1 MEIKK
6 QRIKNKINIFIN
18 PIFWIII
25 IILIVISII
34 IMYLL
39 KIFSKSRNFKIAL
52 YQGGVPEDAKNGT
65 LESYQNYQTEML
77 NFAYDKKID
86 RVFIDISSPDIFK
99 FQTVE
104 NLSKIIS
111 ESNYRGELGAVL
123 EAIPTSNWSGKEVP
137 GGINPDPET
146 WKTPNGNCIDLKKQA
161 LDKSNKDCI
170 NQTGDKGSY
179 CQVNSIDG
187 SGVCHTTNPKYPVG
201 KKCNIGQNPPG
212 CPNQLQKGFQ
222 FLADVNEKIVG
233 DASKFSIVIV
243 DKENVGGDYGANL
256 FLYINSAN
264 KILRPTL
271 NVDTIIEI
279 GQAGQYSLT
288 PDGLYKAGK
297 EYITKNKFNCD
308 NAICT
313 KEDAEKNNIRVV
325 TYPEYYWYGELKP
338 KGCIGCP
345 QSLNNKVDQMGAPN
359 LTEILQSENCKGC
372 PDDVK
377 QYYTN
382 GELYDTC
389 VQSAGCDETCCKSI
403 GCWSCKYGN
412 SSGNIIPNP
421 NIIYQKNRNDPQ
433 GMLDDILKYKSLDNN
448 SKDIV
453 KNNRNVWPMFSNEI
467 SHNWKASDGSQSGIG
482 DSIDGQEKTNN
493 TCISRKYGG
502 NTCGTFDGF
511 GNWEWDK
518 FEEFLQKYVDKY
530 GLKQIGIYEW
540 QFISPQWKGR

>member
-1 MEIKK
+1 MEILKK
-6 QRIKNKINIFIN
+6 NTKKKVNIFKSS
-18 PIFWIII
+18 IFWIII
-25 IILIVISII
+25 GLIVVGII
-34 IMYLL
+34 IGVLSWIL
-39 KIFSKSRNFKIAL
+39 SNHKKSKSRNFKLAL
-52 YQGGVPEDAKNGT
+52 YQGGVPTNAKNGT

-77 NFAYDKKID
+77 KFAYDKKID

-104 NLSKIIS
+104 NLAKIIS

-137 GGINPDPET
+137 GGMNPDPET
-146 WKTPNGNCIDLKKQA
+146 WTTPTKNCINIKKQA
-161 LDKSNKDCI
+161 EKKATEYCVENTNDI
-170 NQTGDKGSY
+170 NSY

-187 SGVCHTTNPKYPVG
+187 SGVCHGYSNI
-201 KKCNIGQNPPG
+201 KCSIGQNPPG

-222 FLADVNEKIVG
+222 FLADVNKKVVG

-243 DKENVGGDYGANL
+243 DKENVGGDYGGNL
-256 FLYINSAN
+256 FLYINAAN

-279 GQAGQYSLT
+279 GQAGQYSMT
-288 PDGLYKAGK
+288 PASLYTAGT
-297 EYITKNKFNCD
+297 EYITKNKFNCN

-313 KEDAEKNNIRVV
+313 KEDAEKNNIKVV

-345 QSLNNKVDQMGAPN
+345 HSLNNTVYQMGASN
-359 LTEILQSENCKGC
+359 LTQILQSENCKSC
-372 PDDVK
+372 PDNVK

-382 GELYDTC
+382 GKLYDKC
-389 VQSAGCDETCCKSI
+389 IQSKCDETCCKSI

-412 SSGNIIPNP
+412 SSGNIIPNK

-433 GMLDDILKYKSLDNN
+433 GMINDILKYKSLDNK

-453 KNNRNVWPMFSNEI
+453 KNDRNVWPMFSNEI
-467 SHNWKASDGSQSGIG
+467 SHNWKASDGGPNGTG
-482 DSIDGQEKTNN
+482 DSIDGQENTNN

-502 NTCGTFDGF
+502 DTCGTFDGF
-511 GNWEWDK
+511 GNWDWDK
-518 FEEFLQKYVDKY
+518 FEEFLQKYADKY
-530 GLKQIGIYEW
+530 GLKQLGIYEW